1 MTAQRAF
8 HGSCWWVTPQS
19 IFRLPSPSVG
29 GGGSKQQYIFGLG
42 ADIEG
47 VDDVDDAER
56 SAVEDV
62 DGTQVSMM
70 SMVLW
75 AASHNRII
83 FLRDEFLSRR
93 SGRYTRMTATRRA
106 SRVPGDIYA
115 GG

>member
-1 MTAQRAF
+1 
-8 HGSCWWVTPQS
+8 
-19 IFRLPSPSVG
+19 VG
-29 GGGSKQQYIFGLG
+29 GVGSKQQYIFGLG

-106 SRVPGDIYA
+106 SKGAERYLCRRIRGHQTRFCVTWEDDRGQW
-115 GG
+115 GVQNG